1 MIVEGEGSFFI
12 TKGDNFRLG
21 FSIGQSIKD
30 LPLMEE
36 VQKFLNEGA
45 GSTSPPCVL
54 VKYNHVI
61 LLQIRQQDFII
72 NKLIPLFDSM
82 I

>member
-1 MIVEGEGSFFI
+1 MLGFVEGEGSFFI

-36 VQKFLNEGA
+36 VPKFLNEGA
-45 GSTSPPCVL
+45 GAPLPPVC
-54 VKYNHVI
+54 
-61 LLQIRQQDFII
+61 FG
-72 NKLIPLFDSM
+72 
-82 I
+82 

>member
-30 LPLMEE
+30 LISSK
-36 VQKFLNEGA
+36 VFKWG
-45 GSTSPPCVL
+45 CVL

-61 LLQIRQQDFII
+61 LLEISQHPGGSARGVTDFII
-72 NKLIPLFDSM
+72 SKFI
-82 I
+82 